1 MGNAGGQHDR
11 VMSGREG
18 KRPTKVQLVWQF
30 LKGAES
36 TIVLEYSVCVPFRI
50 SSGAARVESSDGL
63 RFEALEWITACL
75 RLLVSFSFRR
85 ALSHFTRFFG
95 FGCIGGLLAAR

>member
-18 KRPTKVQLVWQF
+18 ERATKVPLAWQF
-30 LKGAES
+30 LTGAES

-50 SSGAARVESSDGL
+50 SSGAARVESRHGL
-63 RFEALEWITACL
+63 RFW
-75 RLLVSFSFRR
+75 
-85 ALSHFTRFFG
+85 H
-95 FGCIGGLLAAR
+95 